1 MFEHLLVPLDG
12 SDFAERA
19 LAYAEQL
26 AATTGA
32 RITLLSVLLRPQSAE
47 APHVDKLDDQ
57 SRERLQAELAAVASK
72 VSARLVT
79 ANVDTAVLVGEPAGQ
94 IADFAD
100 SHGVDLIV
108 MSTHGLG
115 ATGRYA
121 LGSVALK
128 VLMTAPCPVFMVR
141 IPTGAAAE
149 QPQRP

>member
-12 SDFAERA
+12 SSYAERA

-32 RITLLSVLLRPQSAE
+32 HITLLSVLLRPQSAE
-47 APHVDKLDDQ
+47 APHVGKLDEQ
-57 SRERLQAELAAVASK
+57 SRDRLQAELTAVARE
-72 VSARLVT
+72 VSARSGA
-79 ANVDTAVLVGEPAGQ
+79 ANVDVAVLFGEAAAQ
-94 IADFAD
+94 IADFAE

-128 VLMTAPCPVFMVR
+128 VLMIAPCPVFMVR
-141 IPTGAAAE
+141 IPSGGAME
-149 QPQRP
+149 QPGRP